1 MQYLYMVFIHIL
13 KIKKVE
19 KSRSE
24 IIGKRH
30 GRFKDERQGRRKDEI
45 KGKSQG
51 ISQSRMVKVKERLTS
66 ASATTFT
73 TATTS
78 V

>member
-1 MQYLYMVFIHIL
+1 M
-13 KIKKVE
+13 E

-24 IIGKRH
+24 IIGKR
-30 GRFKDERQGRRKDEI
+30 QGRRKDER

-51 ISQSRMVKVKERLTS
+51 ISQSRVVKGKERLTS
-66 ASATTFT
+66 ASSATIFT